1 MEESMSTTVPA
12 VKMEDLS
19 PIEYQKL
26 RDKGETEIP
35 QEHLAAEGAA
45 VAPQTEV
52 VEEKEV
58 PEVGETQLAPAS
70 ESGTEHEEGEEARKP
85 GKGGWQR
92 RIDKL
97 TDRLRERDQELADIR
112 AKSKTAEAVPAETAK
127 PAPKSD
133 KPKIEDFQ
141 SPDEWADA
149 RDAWKVN
156 EERKAEFQERQ
167 RAVFDNFNKQVST
180 VREQN
185 DDFDEVMN
193 RSLEIPLSV
202 QQAIPTLDNGAA
214 VAYHIAKNPD
224 IAAELMDMLPARAI
238 AEVGRISERLLSAS
252 STDRTPPVKKI
263 VSKAEAPIQ
272 PVGGTAKSTVP
283 LEDLPPREYQR
294 IRNAEEAKRRAG

>member
-1 MEESMSTTVPA
+1 MSGEAVTEPA
-12 VKMEDLS
+12 VKMEDL
-19 PIEYQKL
+19 PPVEYMRL
-26 RDKGETEIP
+26 RNEGKTEIP
-35 QEHLAAEGAA
+35 PEHLAAEGAE
-45 VAPQTEV
+45 VAPPTEV
-52 VEEKEV
+52 TEEKEV
-58 PEVGETQLAPAS
+58 PEVEETQLEANS
-70 ESGTEHEEGEEARKP
+70 ESGTEHEEGELAKKP
-85 GKGGWQR
+85 SKGGWQR

-97 TDRLRERDQELADIR
+97 TDRLRQRDQELADFR
-112 AKSKTAEAVPAETAK
+112 AKQSKTAEAVPAEPAK
-127 PAPKSD
+127 PALSD

-167 RAVFDNFNKQVST
+167 REILDGFKKQIHV

-193 RSLEIPLSV
+193 QNIVIPLSV
-202 QQAIPTLDNGAA
+202 QDAIPTLDNGAA

-224 IAAELMDMLPARAI
+224 IAAQLMEMLPARAI
-238 AEVGRISERLLSAS
+238 AEIGRISERLLSAE
-252 STDRTPPVKKI
+252 STVRPPTKEKI

-283 LEDLPPREYQR
+283 LAELSPSEY
-294 IRNAEEAKRRAG
+294 IAKRNAQEAKRRAG

>member
-1 MEESMSTTVPA
+1 MSNETVTEP
-12 VKMEDLS
+12 VVQKIEDL
-19 PIEYQKL
+19 PPVQYQKL
-26 RDKGETEIP
+26 RDEGKTEIP
-35 QEHLAAEGAA
+35 APAAEDAKA
-45 VAPQTEV
+45 SKTEEPV
-52 VEEKEV
+52 VEVPAAEV
-58 PEVGETQLAPAS
+58 QPEPDS
-70 ESGTEHEEGEEARKP
+70 ESEPEHEESEEAKSKS
-85 GKGGWQR
+85 KGGFQR

-97 TDRLRERDQELADIR
+97 TKQLRLTEQERDTLRE
-112 AKSKTAEAVPAETAK
+112 KTVKPAAEESQP

-149 RDAWKVN
+149 RDAWKA
-156 EERKAEFQERQ
+156 EQERKAEFQERQ
-167 RAVFDNFNKQVST
+167 REVFDNFNKQVSQ

-193 RSLEIPLSV
+193 QNIVIPLSV
-202 QQAIPTLDNGAA
+202 QEAIPTLENGAA

-224 IAAELMDMLPARAI
+224 IAKELMDMLPARAI

-252 STDRTPPVKKI
+252 STVRPPKQEKI

-272 PVGGTAKSTVP
+272 PVNGTAKSTVP

-294 IRNAEEAKRRAG
+294 IRNEQERKRKAG

>member
-1 MEESMSTTVPA
+1 MSGEAVTEPV
-12 VKMEDLS
+12 VKMEDL
-19 PIEYQKL
+19 PPVEYMRL
-26 RDKGETEIP
+26 RNEGKTELP
-35 QEHLAAEGAA
+35 APAAED
-45 VAPQTEV
+45 VQTPKTEEPV
-52 VEEKEV
+52 VEV
-58 PEVGETQLAPAS
+58 PAAELQPEPDS
-70 ESGTEHEEGEEARKP
+70 DPEPEHEEGEEAKSK
-85 GKGGWQR
+85 GKGGFQR

-97 TDRLRERDQELADIR
+97 TKQLRLTEQERDTLRE
-112 AKSKTAEAVPAETAK
+112 KSVK
-127 PAPKSD
+127 PAAEESQPPTPKSD

-149 RDAWKVN
+149 RDAWKAN

-167 RAVFDNFNKQVST
+167 REVLDGFKKQINE

-193 RSLEIPLSV
+193 QNIVIPMSV
-202 QQAIPTLDNGAA
+202 QDAIPTLENGAA

-224 IAAELMDMLPARAI
+224 IAKELMDMLPARAI

-252 STDRTPPVKKI
+252 STARPAPVKKI

-283 LEDLPPREYQR
+283 LEELPPHEYQR
-294 IRNAEEAKRRAG
+294 IRNAEERKRRAG

>member
-1 MEESMSTTVPA
+1 MSTNEPVL
-12 VKMEDLS
+12 KMEDLS
-19 PIEYQKL
+19 PVEYMRL
-26 RDKGETEIP
+26 RNEGKTEIEP
-35 QEHLAAEGAA
+35 APPAED
-45 VAPQTEV
+45 APAPKTEEPV
-52 VEEKEV
+52 EV
-58 PEVGETQLAPAS
+58 PAADPEPEPDSDPEPG
-70 ESGTEHEEGEEARKP
+70 HEEGEEAKSK
-85 GKGGWQR
+85 GKGGFQR

-97 TDRLRERDQELADIR
+97 TKQLRLTEQERDTLRE
-112 AKSKTAEAVPAETAK
+112 KTVKPAAEESQPT
-127 PAPKSD
+127 APKSD

-149 RDAWKVN
+149 RDAWKAN

-167 RAVFDNFNKQVST
+167 RETMDGFKKQINE

-193 RSLEIPLSV
+193 QNIVIPLSV
-202 QQAIPTLDNGAA
+202 QEAIPTLENGAS

-224 IAAELMDMLPARAI
+224 IAKELMDMLPARAI

-252 STDRTPPVKKI
+252 STVRTPKQEKI

-283 LEDLPPREYQR
+283 DEDLPPSDYIRK
-294 IRNAEEAKRRAG
+294 RNAAELAKRQAG